1 MPVLQPRSPTP
12 QNSSDV
18 EMPKA
23 ELMQNYESNYIGPI
37 KTNTRAKRKYKPNYV
52 KTAQLRKIDKNIK
65 WDNLSHDEDVQ
76 KITEQIRKNNEQNEE
91 IIDNTTEISEKGDDT
106 NEWEDVENA
115 VSEEPTIVRKQK
127 RKYDT
132 TIPNVRLRKESIPR
146 KLKVVPRKKDIK
158 WDNLDEKDSENSKP
172 DWDKVDKATKTPLP
186 DSDEDQF

>member
-12 QNSSDV
+12 QNASDV

-23 ELMQNYESNYIGPI
+23 ELMQNYESNRIGPI
-37 KTNTRAKRKYKPNYV
+37 RTNTRARRRFKPNYV
-52 KTAQLRKIDKNIK
+52 QTAQLRKIDKNIK
-65 WDNLSHDEDVQ
+65 WDNLNHDEDVQ
-76 KITEQIRKNNEQNEE
+76 KITEQIIKNDDQNGE
-91 IIDNTTEISEKGDDT
+91 IIDNTTEISQKTDDT

-132 TIPNVRLRKESIPR
+132 TIPNVKLRKESIPR

-158 WDNLDEKDSENSKP
+158 WDNLDKKDPINSKP
-172 DWDKVDKATKTPLP
+172 EWDKVDEATKTPLP
-186 DSDEDQF
+186 DSDVDQF